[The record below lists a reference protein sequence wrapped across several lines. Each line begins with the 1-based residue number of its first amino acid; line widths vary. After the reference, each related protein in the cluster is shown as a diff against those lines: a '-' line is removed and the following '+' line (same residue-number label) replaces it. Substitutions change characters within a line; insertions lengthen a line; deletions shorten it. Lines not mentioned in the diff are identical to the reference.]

1 MPSPGAGA
9 AGVPARAVPAV
20 RDDGGMTSPVPPV
33 PPVPPVGPAP
43 RTALVTGAGR
53 GIGRGLA
60 LGLVRAGWDV
70 ALLGRTRAHLDAVAE
85 EARAARAG
93 AVVVVEQV
101 DVVDRAAVAAAVG
114 RVEAAFAEA
123 GGLGLLVNNAGVIE
137 RAEVDLVADDVEDV
151 WRVIETNVRGPL
163 LLSHAVLPAML
174 ERGSGYVVNINSGS
188 GHRPSSVYTGYGI
201 SKGALARLTT
211 MLDRQYADRGVRV
224 LDVAPG
230 VVVTDM
236 TQAMP
241 LHDDRSDW
249 TPVEATVE
257 LVDAFGS
264 GRLDA
269 LSGRFVRAG
278 TDTPATL
285 AEVTERILAA
295 DARTLRLAPY
305 GADDPVA

>member
-1 MPSPGAGA
+1 MGRMTT
-9 AGVPARAVPAV
+9 PAPA
-20 RDDGGMTSPVPPV
+20 PA
-33 PPVPPVGPAP
+33 AP

-70 ALLGRTRAHLDAVAE
+70 ALVGRTREHLEAVAA
-85 EARAARAG
+85 EARAARPD
-93 AVVVVEQV
+93 AVVLVEPA
-101 DVVDRAAVAAAVG
+101 DVVDRAAVAAVVG
-114 RVEAAFAEA
+114 RVEAAFADR

-151 WRVIETNVRGPL
+151 WRVVETNVRGPL
-163 LLSHAVLPAML
+163 LLSHAVLPGML
-174 ERGSGYVVNINSGS
+174 ARGSGHVVNINSGS
-188 GHRPSSVYTGYGI
+188 GHRPSPVYTGYGI

-211 MLDRQYADRGVRV
+211 LLDRQYADRGVTV

-241 LHDDRSDW
+241 LHDERTEW

-269 LSGRFVRAG
+269 LHGRFVRAG
-278 TDTPATL
+278 ADTPESL
-285 AEVTERILAA
+285 AALADRIVAA
-295 DARTLRLAPY
+295 DARTLRLVPY
-305 GADDPVA
+305 GDDDPVA

>member
-1 MPSPGAGA
+1 M
-9 AGVPARAVPAV
+9 
-20 RDDGGMTSPVPPV
+20 
-33 PPVPPVGPAP
+33 PAP
-43 RTALVTGAGR
+43 RTAIVTGAGR
-53 GIGRGLA
+53 GIGRGIA

-70 ALLGRTRAHLDAVAE
+70 ALLGRTSGPLAAVAE
-85 EARAARAG
+85 EARAARPG
-93 AVVVVEQV
+93 ALVVVETA

-114 RVEAAFAEA
+114 RIEEAFAGL
-123 GGLGLLVNNAGVIE
+123 GGVGLLVNNAGVIE
-137 RAEVDLVADDVEDV
+137 RREVDLVADDPDDI

-163 LLSHAVLPAML
+163 LLSHAVLPGML
-174 ERGSGYVVNINSGS
+174 ARGSGHVVNINSGS
-188 GHRPSSVYTGYGI
+188 GHRPSPVYTGYGI

-211 MLDRQYADRGVRV
+211 MIDRQYADRGVRV

-241 LHDDRSDW
+241 LHDDRTEW
-249 TPVEATVE
+249 TPVEATVD

-278 TDTPATL
+278 TDTEATL
-285 AEVTERILAA
+285 TAATEQILAT
-295 DARTLRLAPY
+295 DARTLRLTPY
-305 GADDPVA
+305 ADTDPVA

>member
-1 MPSPGAGA
+1 MPTGRRP
-9 AGVPARAVPAV
+9 RQV
-20 RDDGGMTSPVPPV
+20 RDDEGMTTSAQPL
-33 PPVPPVGPAP
+33 AP
-43 RTALVTGAGR
+43 RAALVTGAGR
-53 GIGRGLA
+53 GIGRGIA
-60 LGLVRAGWDV
+60 LGLVRSGWDV
-70 ALLGRTRAHLDAVAE
+70 ALVGRTRAHLDAVAA
-85 EARAARAG
+85 EARAARDG
-93 AVVVVEQV
+93 ARVVVAPA
-101 DVVDRAAVAAAVG
+101 DVVDAEAVAAAVA
-114 RVEAAFAEA
+114 RVEQEL
-123 GGLGLLVNNAGVIE
+123 GGIGLLVNNAGVIE
-137 RAEVDLVADDVEDV
+137 QRETDLAADDVEDV
-151 WRVIETNVRGPL
+151 WRVIEVNVRGPL
-163 LLSHAVLPAML
+163 LVTHAVLPGML
-174 ERGSGYVVNINSGS
+174 ARGSGHVVNINSGS
-188 GHRPSSVYTGYGI
+188 GHRPSPVYTGYGI

-241 LHDDRSDW
+241 VHDERSEW

-278 TDTPATL
+278 TDTPETL
-285 AEVTERILAA
+285 AAVTDRILAA

-305 GADDPVA
+305 GDDDPVA

>member
-1 MPSPGAGA
+1 VTGGDGA
-9 AGVPARAVPAV
+9 AARRGRDGGAAPMG
-20 RDDGGMTSPVPPV
+20 DDGGMTTSDAATPA
-33 PPVPPVGPAP
+33 PAP

-70 ALLGRTRAHLDAVAE
+70 ALAGRTRAHLDAVAE
-85 EARAARAG
+85 EARAARPG
-93 AVVVVEQV
+93 ARVVVEAV
-101 DVVDRAAVAAAVG
+101 DVVDRDAVAAAVA
-114 RVEAAFAEA
+114 RVEEAFADL

-163 LLSHAVLPAML
+163 LLAHAVLPGML
-174 ERGSGYVVNINSGS
+174 ARGSGHVVNINSGS
-188 GHRPSSVYTGYGI
+188 GHRPSGVYTGYGI

-211 MLDRQYADRGVRV
+211 MLDAQYADLGVTV

-241 LHDDRSDW
+241 LHDDRTEW

-269 LSGRFVRAG
+269 LHGRFVRAG
-278 TDTPATL
+278 TDTPENL
-285 AEVTERILAA
+285 AALADRIVAA

>member
-1 MPSPGAGA
+1 MPTGRRP
-9 AGVPARAVPAV
+9 RQV
-20 RDDGGMTSPVPPV
+20 RDDGDMTTRTTPSPH
-33 PPVPPVGPAP
+33 PAP

-53 GIGRGLA
+53 GIGRGIA

-70 ALLGRTRAHLDAVAE
+70 ALVGRTRAHLDAVA
-85 EARAARAG
+85 AAARAVLDAAG
-93 AVVVVEQV
+93 RGSARVLVAQA
-101 DVVDRAAVAAAVG
+101 DVVDAEAVAAAVA
-114 RVEAAFAEA
+114 RVETEL
-123 GGLGLLVNNAGVIE
+123 GGIGLLVNNAGVIE
-137 RAEVDLVADDVEDV
+137 QRETDLAADDVEDV
-151 WRVIETNVRGPL
+151 WRVIEVNVRGPL
-163 LLSHAVLPAML
+163 LVTHAVLPGML
-174 ERGSGYVVNINSGS
+174 ARGSGHVVNINSGS
-188 GHRPSSVYTGYGI
+188 GHRPSPVYTGYGI

-241 LHDDRSDW
+241 LHDERSEW

-278 TDTPATL
+278 TDTPETL
-285 AEVTERILAA
+285 AAVADRILAA
-295 DARTLRLAPY
+295 DARTLRLAAY
-305 GADDPVA
+305 GDDDPVA

>member
-1 MPSPGAGA
+1 MTAPGTA
-9 AGVPARAVPAV
+9 PARV
-20 RDDGGMTSPVPPV
+20 
-33 PPVPPVGPAP
+33 PAP

-53 GIGRGLA
+53 GIGRGIA
-60 LGLVRAGWDV
+60 LGLARAGWDL
-70 ALLGRTRAHLDAVAE
+70 ALLGRTAAHLDAVAA
-85 EARAARAG
+85 EARAARDG
-93 AVVVVEQV
+93 VRVVTEQV
-101 DVVDRAAVAAAVG
+101 DVVDREAVQGAVR
-114 RVEAAFAEA
+114 RVEEAFAD
-123 GGLGLLVNNAGVIE
+123 GIGLLVNNAGVIE
-137 RAEVDLVADDVEDV
+137 QREVDLAADDVEDV

-163 LLSHAVLPAML
+163 LLAHAVLPGML
-174 ERGSGYVVNINSGS
+174 ARGSGYVVNINSGS
-188 GHRPSSVYTGYGI
+188 GHRPSPVYTGYGI

-241 LHDDRSDW
+241 LHDDRSEW
-249 TPVEATVE
+249 TPVEATAE

-278 TDTPATL
+278 TDTEETL
-285 AEVTERILAA
+285 AAVADRILAA

-305 GADDPVA
+305 GEDDPVA

>member
-1 MPSPGAGA
+1 MGRMTT
-9 AGVPARAVPAV
+9 PAPA
-20 RDDGGMTSPVPPV
+20 PA
-33 PPVPPVGPAP
+33 AP

-70 ALLGRTRAHLDAVAE
+70 ALVGRTREHLEAVAA
-85 EARAARAG
+85 EARAARPD
-93 AVVVVEQV
+93 AVVLAEPA
-101 DVVDRAAVAAAVG
+101 DVVDRAAVAAVVG
-114 RVEAAFAEA
+114 RVEAAFADR

-151 WRVIETNVRGPL
+151 WRVVETNVRGPL
-163 LLSHAVLPAML
+163 LLSHAVLPGML
-174 ERGSGYVVNINSGS
+174 ARGSGHVVNINSGS
-188 GHRPSSVYTGYGI
+188 GHRPSPVYTGYGI

-211 MLDRQYADRGVRV
+211 LLDHQYADRGVTV

-241 LHDDRSDW
+241 LHDERTEW

-269 LSGRFVRAG
+269 LHGRFVRAG
-278 TDTPATL
+278 ADTPESL
-285 AEVTERILAA
+285 AALADRIVAA
-295 DARTLRLAPY
+295 DARTLRLVPY
-305 GADDPVA
+305 GDDDPVA

>member
-1 MPSPGAGA
+1 MS
-9 AGVPARAVPAV
+9 
-20 RDDGGMTSPVPPV
+20 DDGEMTTQSTPPA
-33 PPVPPVGPAP
+33 PSTPAP

-70 ALLGRTRAHLDAVAE
+70 ALVGRTREHLDAVTA
-85 EARAARAG
+85 EARGIRPDAL
-93 AVVVVEQV
+93 VVVEPA
-101 DVVDRAAVAAAVG
+101 DVVDRAAVEATVG
-114 RVEAAFAEA
+114 RVEDAFADR
-123 GGLGLLVNNAGVIE
+123 GGIGLLVNNAGVIE
-137 RAEVDLVADDVEDV
+137 RREVDLARDDPDDV
-151 WRVIETNVRGPL
+151 WRVIEVNVRGPL
-163 LLSHAVLPAML
+163 LVTHAVLPGML
-174 ERGSGYVVNINSGS
+174 TRGSGHVVNINSGS
-188 GHRPSSVYTGYGI
+188 GHRPSDVYTGYGI

-211 MLDRQYADRGVRV
+211 MLDRQYAHRGVRV

-236 TQAMP
+236 TQGMP
-241 LHDDRSDW
+241 LHDDRSEW
-249 TPVEATVE
+249 TPVEATVD

-278 TDTPATL
+278 TDTEDTL
-285 AEVTERILAA
+285 AGVADRILAT

-305 GADDPVA
+305 GDDDPVA

>member
-1 MPSPGAGA
+1 M
-9 AGVPARAVPAV
+9 
-20 RDDGGMTSPVPPV
+20 RDHGGMTTSDATGTPPAT
-33 PPVPPVGPAP
+33 PAAP

-60 LGLVRAGWDV
+60 LGLVRAGWDA
-70 ALLGRTRAHLDAVAE
+70 ALVGRTRAHLDAVAE
-85 EARAARAG
+85 EARATRPGAR
-93 AVVVVEQV
+93 VLVEPV
-101 DVVDRAAVAAAVG
+101 DVVDREAVAAAVA
-114 RVEAAFAEA
+114 RVEEAFADL
-123 GGLGLLVNNAGVIE
+123 GGLGMLVNNAGVIE

-163 LLSHAVLPAML
+163 LLAHAVLPAML
-174 ERGSGYVVNINSGS
+174 ERGSGHVVNINSGS
-188 GHRPSSVYTGYGI
+188 GHRPSPVYTGYGI

-211 MLDRQYADRGVRV
+211 MLDAQYAGRGVTA

-241 LHDDRSDW
+241 LHDDRTEW

-269 LSGRFVRAG
+269 LHGRFVRAG
-278 TDTPATL
+278 TDTPESL
-285 AEVTERILAA
+285 AALADRIVAA
-295 DARTLRLAPY
+295 DARTLRLAAY
-305 GADDPVA
+305 GEDDPVA

>member
-1 MPSPGAGA
+1 
-9 AGVPARAVPAV
+9 
-20 RDDGGMTSPVPPV
+20 MTSS
-33 PPVPPVGPAP
+33 P
-43 RTALVTGAGR
+43 RTAIVTGAGR
-53 GIGRGLA
+53 GIGRGIA

-70 ALLGRTRAHLDAVAE
+70 ALVGRSAEPLEAVAA
-85 EARAARAG
+85 EARAARDG
-93 AVVVVEQV
+93 ALVVTEVA
-101 DVVDRAAVAAAVG
+101 DVVDRAAVSAAVA
-114 RVEAAFAEA
+114 RIADAFAA
-123 GGLGLLVNNAGVIE
+123 RGGVGLLVNNAGVIE
-137 RAEVDLVADDVEDV
+137 RQEVDLVRDDPDDV

-174 ERGSGYVVNINSGS
+174 ERGGGYVVNINSGS
-188 GHRPSSVYTGYGI
+188 GHRPSPVYTGYGI

-211 MLDRQYADRGVRV
+211 MLDRQYADRGVLV

-236 TQAMP
+236 TRSMP
-241 LHDDRSDW
+241 VHDDRSEW

-269 LSGRFVRAG
+269 LHGRFVRAG
-278 TDTPATL
+278 TDTAESLAGL
-285 AEVTERILAA
+285 AERIVAA

-305 GADDPVA
+305 GEDDPVA